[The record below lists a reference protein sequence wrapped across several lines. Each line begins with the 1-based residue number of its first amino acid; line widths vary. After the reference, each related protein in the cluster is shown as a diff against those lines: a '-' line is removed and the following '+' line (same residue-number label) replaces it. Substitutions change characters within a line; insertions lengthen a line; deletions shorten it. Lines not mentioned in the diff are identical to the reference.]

1 MSSISKFAILG
12 FLYTASA
19 VPHTMWENSAVV
31 PSTRAG
37 TIGGPVRTVYFE
49 QSCYP
54 GMIGPYREYG
64 DSKPFDGTAGSGS
77 RHQYADWD
85 RHAKSSIY
93 HKFGHD
99 LNTCHPN
106 MFKNPASY
114 CKVELP
120 EIPTL
125 NDPEMCSSLKNAVRN
140 QFCFMQDSIKELP
153 LDMRKEMT
161 KRANLKYS
169 DLHEKIGVLDED
181 DLSKLIPAGGAYHDG
196 WGGVKN
202 GKYPGKPWRR
212 LDQADG
218 RDWMDIEIVP
228 CGDTMTFTKASETAL
243 RKFGY
248 KSDSDCPGI
257 REQSAL
263 NHAFRSSIIDVLEE
277 EVWKPRGHSKCLY
290 YLQEADKVLRKF
302 KMSDNHIVH
311 ILENSVLDN

>member
-19 VPHTMWENSAVV
+19 DYIYTMWENSAAV

-54 GMIGPYREYG
+54 GMIGPYRDHG
-64 DSKPFDGTAGSGS
+64 DSLLYHSSAGRVEENS
-77 RHQYADWD
+77 RHAYADWD
-85 RHAKSSIY
+85 KHAKSSIY

-140 QFCFMQDSIKELP
+140 QFCFMQDSIKTLP
-153 LDMRKEMT
+153 FDMRKEMT
-161 KRANLKYS
+161 KRAGLKYS
-169 DLHEKIGVLDED
+169 DLHEKIGDLDEA
-181 DLSKLIPAGGAYHDG
+181 LSPETEAVAKP
-196 WGGVKN
+196 
-202 GKYPGKPWRR
+202 GKYPGTAWRR
-212 LDQADG
+212 LDQADA
-218 RDWMDIEIVP
+218 RDWYDIEMVP

-311 ILENSVLDN
+311 ILENSVLD